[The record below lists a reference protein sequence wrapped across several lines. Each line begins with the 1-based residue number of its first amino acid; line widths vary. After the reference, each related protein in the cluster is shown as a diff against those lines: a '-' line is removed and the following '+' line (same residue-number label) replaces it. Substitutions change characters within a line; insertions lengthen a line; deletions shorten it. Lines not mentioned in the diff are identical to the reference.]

1 MGAILGG
8 GGGTVSTADT
18 RIGSLAI
25 SQSTYGIAIPVVF
38 GTARVAGNMID
49 YIDFTAIPH
58 TTTTRS
64 GGKGG
69 GGVTSSHTT
78 YTYEVAVIF
87 ALCEGS
93 VEGVKR
99 VWKNKEVHG
108 SPAALRMSV
117 YTGMDN
123 QAPWPWMAGAHPE
136 RAISYPQTCYVAS
149 PNLELSNS
157 ATVPSFNY
165 EVAGRDLAPGKQDA
179 APISII
185 RGILSDVQ
193 IGVGFPAKYL
203 ADTMQ
208 FENYCIVNGVYFSP
222 AYDSQKEA
230 HELIA
235 ALLEAANAAPVWS
248 QGKLKIVPYGLA
260 EQTAN
265 GATYIPPKAPLYD
278 ITHDDL
284 VYTEGETPI
293 TIKPNL
299 TTDRYNVQPVEI
311 LNRKNDYNVEPIKAT
326 DDADIS
332 QRGIR
337 TADSIEMHFITEPD
351 VATFAAQAILQ
362 RKLYIAAQYEFTL
375 SWRHCLLDPMDVV
388 TLTDEIL
395 GLDRHPVRILTI
407 EEDEELNL
415 KITAEDCPDG
425 INSPTVYT
433 TQAAQ
438 RPKMDYNSAPPDINP
453 PVLFEP
459 PAQVAEAMTICM
471 AASGKKNT
479 WSGANIW
486 ASYDGNTYKRIGT
499 IEQPARHG
507 FLLEPLRHGYSHD
520 TNNTLVVDVSMS
532 SAELLTATEED
543 ADNHNTLC
551 WVDGELIAYQNAE
564 LIAPYQYKLTNLRR
578 GVYGTEIK
586 AHPIDSKFVRVDD
599 AVVRYKYRAEDI
611 GKRFY
616 LKFTSFNIFGNAEQ
630 SLADV
635 EPYIFTIRGA
645 DAIEQP
651 EFTVV
656 QNGESLTATLA
667 MSINSTSNI
676 YYKYELRY
684 GSSWETGTLVDRF
697 ASNIYT
703 FRAPGEG
710 TLTFWLKAIDGRGNY
725 SKKAGRAIVSVVD
738 LPRKNILYERKV
750 DLSECEKQ
758 YLWRASDGRY
768 WIEEIQR
775 LGEYARFSD
784 IFGGTVFVYG
794 DAEILLPVIDLGENI
809 IDSSCYYVR
818 ADGTIHILSVEKL
831 ADFTHFADIFGVHL
845 TPMQPEYAKQLFSG
859 VVVDYETR
867 GTGYVEIRYR
877 TSLDN
882 VIYGTWK
889 NISEAQ
895 FTGRYVEIAILPR
908 SVDGIGTV
916 GVRSVSVTIDVPD
929 IEEIIEKISLKPE
942 RKRIRYKR
950 KFAEVRS
957 VALYTQDENGQ
968 QAISNIIE
976 QTNEYVDMC
985 ILNAEGNMIS
995 GLLQKAVIRG
1005 Y

>member
-1 MGAILGG
+1 MGAIFG

-18 RIGSLAI
+18 RIGSIAI

-38 GTARVAGNMID
+38 GTARISGNMID

-69 GGVTSSHTT
+69 RGGVTSSHTT
-78 YTYEVAVIF
+78 YSYEVAAVF
-87 ALCEGS
+87 ALCEGP
-93 VEGVKR
+93 VAGVLR
-99 VWKNKEVHG
+99 VWRNKEIHG
-108 SPAALRMSV
+108 SPASLRMSV
-117 YTGMDN
+117 FTGQLG

-136 RAISYPQTCYVAS
+136 RAISYPQTCYVAA
-149 PNLELSNS
+149 PNLELSGS
-157 ATVPSFNY
+157 ATMPTFNY
-165 EVAGRDLAPGKQDA
+165 EVAGRSIAHDKQDA
-179 APISII
+179 APMDII
-185 RGILSDVQ
+185 RGILSDEQ
-193 IGVGFPAKYL
+193 IGVGFPAEYL
-203 ADTMQ
+203 ADTKQ
-208 FENYCIVNGVYFSP
+208 FEDYCKVNGIYFSP

-230 HELIA
+230 HELITSI
-235 ALLEAANAAPVWS
+235 LEAANAAPVWT
-248 QGKLKIVPYGLA
+248 QGRLKIVPYGLA
-260 EQTAN
+260 EQTAH
-265 GATYIPPKAPLYD
+265 GATYTPPPAPIYD

-293 TIKPNL
+293 TVKPNL

-311 LNRKNDYNVEPIKAT
+311 LNRRNDYNVEPIKAT

-337 TADSIEMHFITEPD
+337 TADSIEMHFITEPE

-362 RKLYIAAQYEFTL
+362 RKLYVAAQYEFTL

-388 TLTDEIL
+388 TLTDAIL
-395 GLDRHPVRILTI
+395 GMDHHPVRILSI

-438 RPKMDYNSAPPDINP
+438 RPKLDYNAAPPDINE

-459 PAQVAEAMTICM
+459 PPQVGEAMTICM

-479 WSGANIW
+479 WSGANVW
-486 ASYDGNTYKRIGT
+486 ASYDGNTYKRIGV

-507 FLLEPLRHGYSHD
+507 HLLSPLRHGYSHD
-520 TNNTLVVDVSMS
+520 THNALVIDVSVS
-532 SAELLTATEED
+532 GAELLTATEED
-543 ADNHNTLC
+543 AENHNTLC
-551 WVDGELIAYQNAE
+551 YVDGELIAYQNAE
-564 LIAPYQYKLTNLRR
+564 LIGAYRYKLTNLRR

-586 AHPIDSKFVRVDD
+586 EHPADSKFVRVDD
-599 AVVRYKYRAEDI
+599 AIVYYKYRAEDI
-611 GKRFY
+611 GKRFF

-635 EPYIFTIRGA
+635 EPYVFTIRGA
-645 DAIEQP
+645 DAIDQP

-684 GSSWETGTLVDRF
+684 GASWETGTLVDRF

-758 YLWRASDGRY
+758 HLWHASDGRY

-784 IFGGTVFVYG
+784 IFGGTVFIYG

-895 FTGRYVEIAILPR
+895 FTGRYVEIAVLPR

-929 IEEIIEKISLKPE
+929 IEEIIEKIPLKPE